1 MGQMGQIKK
10 DNKMNND
17 FNYQALANEI
27 IRSNLNIAESYDDW
41 TKLAF
46 SLANLGE
53 NGRAMFNAISSLSEK
68 YNEKANDKKFDE
80 ALRNN
85 RKIGIASFIYM
96 AQSAGVDTNRFF
108 NADSSPIIYKVSKP
122 VPQKPIKVGIIPKE
136 YLKLDSQSSFIYFL
150 CEYFSEEQMQYAVCA
165 YNLGACH
172 DTDSTETDGVI
183 FPYIDYNFN
192 YRAGK
197 VMYYNTDG
205 HRRHDRFNSVQSILK
220 KKNLIDT
227 DATYT
232 ECLFGEHLL
241 RKFPNKM
248 IAICE
253 SEKSAIIGSIIFPN
267 YTWLATGGKAK
278 TDLTKYE
285 VLKGKNVILFPD
297 ADGYNDWCELGRQLS
312 SICRVIVSDIIEKN
326 ATEQE
331 KINKIDVADWLIKQ
345 LQLSRKEPI
354 SAPVVDDVPKG
365 NKVIE
370 PQQSEQETTL
380 NKMIKKNPNL
390 KLLVDKF
397 NLVAV

>member
-1 MGQMGQIKK
+1 MV
-10 DNKMNND
+10 
-17 FNYQALANEI
+17 
-27 IRSNLNIAESYDDW
+27 
-41 TKLAF
+41 
-46 SLANLGE
+46 
-53 NGRAMFNAISSLSEK
+53 AI
-68 YNEKANDKKFDE
+68 
-80 ALRNN
+80 
-85 RKIGIASFIYM
+85 
-96 AQSAGVDTNRFF
+96 T
-108 NADSSPIIYKVSKP
+108 
-122 VPQKPIKVGIIPKE
+122 
-136 YLKLDSQSSFIYFL
+136 
-150 CEYFSEEQMQYAVCA
+150 
-165 YNLGACH
+165 
-172 DTDSTETDGVI
+172 
-183 FPYIDYNFN
+183 
-192 YRAGK
+192 
-197 VMYYNTDG
+197 
-205 HRRHDRFNSVQSILK
+205 
-220 KKNLIDT
+220 
-227 DATYT
+227 
-232 ECLFGEHLL
+232 
-241 RKFPNKM
+241 
-248 IAICE
+248 E

-267 YTWLATGGKAK
+267 FIWLATGGKAK

-354 SAPVVDDVPKG
+354 SAPVVDDVPQG

>member
-1 MGQMGQIKK
+1 M
-10 DNKMNND
+10 DNEY
-17 FNYQALANEI
+17 NYNALANEI
-27 IRSNLNIAESYDDW
+27 VRYNYNIAESFADW

-53 NGRAMFNAISSLSEK
+53 NGRAMFNAISALSDK
-68 YNEKANDKKFDE
+68 YNQKANDKKFDE

-96 AQSAGVDTNRFF
+96 AQAVGIDTNRFF

-136 YLKLDSQSSFIYFL
+136 YLKLDSRNSFIYFL

-197 VMYYNTDG
+197 IMYYNYDG

-220 KKNLIDT
+220 KKNLIDM

-248 IAICE
+248 VAITE

-267 YTWLATGGKAK
+267 FIWLATGGKAK

-297 ADGYNDWCELGRQLS
+297 ADGYNDWCEFGKQLS
-312 SICRVIVSDIIEKN
+312 TICRVIVSDIIEKN
-326 ATEQE
+326 ATDQE
-331 KINKIDVADWLIKQ
+331 KIDKIDVADWLIKQ
-345 LQLSRKEPI
+345 LELSRKEPI
-354 SAPVVDDVPKG
+354 SAPVIDDVPQG

-380 NKMIKKNPNL
+380 NKMIKKNPSL

>member
-1 MGQMGQIKK
+1 MDK
-10 DNKMNND
+10 DY
-17 FNYQALANEI
+17 NYNALANEI
-27 IRSNLNIAESYDDW
+27 IRSNLNIAESYEDW

-53 NGRAMFNAISSLSEK
+53 NGRAMFNAISALSDK
-68 YNEKANDKKFDE
+68 YNEKANNKKFDE

-96 AQSAGVDTNRFF
+96 AQAVGIDTNRFF

-136 YLKLDSQSSFIYFL
+136 YLKMDSQSSFIYFL
-150 CEYFSEEQMQYAVCA
+150 SKYFSIEQMQFSICA
-165 YNLGACH
+165 YNLGAYH
-172 DTDSTETDGVI
+172 DTDSAETDGVV
-183 FPYIDYNFN
+183 FPYIDINYN

-197 VMYYNTDG
+197 VMYYNYDG

-220 KKNLIDT
+220 KKNLIDP

-267 YTWLATGGKAK
+267 FIWLATGGKAK

-354 SAPVVDDVPKG
+354 SAPVVDEVPQD
-365 NKVIE
+365 NKVLE
-370 PQQSEQETTL
+370 PHQSEQETTL
-380 NKMIKKNPNL
+380 NRMIGKNPNL
-390 KLLVDKF
+390 QILIDKF
-397 NLVAV
+397 NLIAV

>member
-1 MGQMGQIKK
+1 MDK
-10 DNKMNND
+10 DY
-17 FNYQALANEI
+17 NYNALANEI
-27 IRSNLNIAESYDDW
+27 IRSNLNIAESYEDW

-53 NGRAMFNAISSLSEK
+53 NGRAMFNAISALSDK
-68 YNEKANDKKFDE
+68 YNQKANDKKFDE
-80 ALRNN
+80 ALKNN
-85 RKIGIASFIYM
+85 RRIGIASFIYM
-96 AQSAGVDTNRFF
+96 AQSAGIDTNRFF
-108 NADSSPIIYKVSKP
+108 NSDSVSPIIYKVSKP

-150 CEYFSEEQMQYAVCA
+150 SEYFSIEQMQFSICA
-165 YNLGACH
+165 YNLGAYH
-172 DTDSTETDGVI
+172 DTDSAETDGVI

-197 VMYYNTDG
+197 IMYYNYDG

-220 KKNLIDT
+220 KKNLIDM

-248 IAICE
+248 VAITE

-267 YTWLATGGKAK
+267 FIWLATGGKAK

-354 SAPVVDDVPKG
+354 SAPVVDEVPQD
-365 NKVIE
+365 NKVLE
-370 PQQSEQETTL
+370 PHQSEQETTL
-380 NKMIKKNPNL
+380 NQMIGKNPNL
-390 KLLVDKF
+390 QILIDKF
-397 NLVAV
+397 NLISV